1 MISNHALHRRY
12 EMNNRTTTGDP
23 ANSVRGRDISTL
35 KLINEKKV
43 AEIYGL
49 KVNTLRNWRS
59 NKQGPKYLKINGKMI
74 RYRVQ
79 DIEDYLV
86 T

>member
-1 MISNHALHRRY
+1 
-12 EMNNRTTTGDP
+12 MNNRTTTGDP

-86 T
+86 TCMERTVVSIEE

>member
-1 MISNHALHRRY
+1 
-12 EMNNRTTTGDP
+12 MNNRTTTGDP

-86 T
+86 TCRERTVVSIEE